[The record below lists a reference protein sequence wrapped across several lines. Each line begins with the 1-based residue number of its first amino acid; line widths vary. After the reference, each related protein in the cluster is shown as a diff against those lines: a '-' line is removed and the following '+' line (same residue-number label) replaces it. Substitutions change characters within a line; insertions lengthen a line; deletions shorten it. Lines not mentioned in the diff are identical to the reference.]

1 MTGISV
7 GVTIPIPGHT
17 PVSAGLITAT
27 TPIGGI
33 LTGEAIT
40 LTGVIIPAGE
50 AAITTTRTRRTIG
63 PMSYT
68 VRPID
73 TAREQDRTSDR
84 PVSEAADRAV

>member
-17 PVSAGLITAT
+17 PVLAGLITAT

-33 LTGEAIT
+33 LTGEAIIPI
-40 LTGVIIPAGE
+40 GGIIPAGE

-63 PMSYT
+63 PTSYT
-68 VRPID
+68 ALPTVRIGSGIEHRID
-73 TAREQDRTSDR
+73 QFRRAR
-84 PVSEAADRAV
+84 PG

>member
-17 PVSAGLITAT
+17 PVLAGLITAT
-27 TPIGGI
+27 TPIGVI